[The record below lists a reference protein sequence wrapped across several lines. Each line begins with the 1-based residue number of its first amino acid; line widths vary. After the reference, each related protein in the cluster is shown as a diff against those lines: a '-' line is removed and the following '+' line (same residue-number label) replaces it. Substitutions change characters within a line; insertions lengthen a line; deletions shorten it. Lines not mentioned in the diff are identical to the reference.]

1 MFNPHIPGIHMLMY
15 NSSMTWKEL
24 RDRKEDSIRES
35 TSNPM
40 VKNPNPFV
48 INGKTYNSY
57 TEYSN
62 SDEHKEFLKLEEE
75 AREQYTQKSK
85 EYFESLETDNQLLL
99 FFYITN
105 LIFENY
111 FNDKGSYRGLLYDK
125 FGFGPEA
132 YSLGCDSG
140 MFSLHN
146 AISTP
151 DELEERFNK
160 VVDHLKLDMSKNE
173 LNSLRNIFLLGFDST
188 KSVEKINTGQQK
200 FDFEKDPE

>member
-1 MFNPHIPGIHMLMY
+1 
-15 NSSMTWKEL
+15 MTWKDI
-24 RDRKEDSIRES
+24 RDRKEDSLRES
-35 TSNPM
+35 TNNPM

-85 EYFESLETDNQLLL
+85 EYFDSLETDNQLLL

-105 LIFENY
+105 VIFDNY

-140 MFSLHN
+140 MFELHN
-146 AISTP
+146 SISTP
-151 DELEERFNK
+151 DELEERFQ
-160 VVDHLKLDMSKNE
+160 KLIKYLNLNLSKEQMISAKNYF
-173 LNSLRNIFLLGFDST
+173 RYGFDNT
-188 KSVEKINTGQQK
+188 EQINKIVSGQLSMN
-200 FDFEKDPE
+200 FEKDPE

>member
-1 MFNPHIPGIHMLMY
+1 MNWEEI
-15 NSSMTWKEL
+15 
-24 RDRKEDSIRES
+24 RQRKEDSIRES
-35 TSNPM
+35 TGNPM
-40 VKNPNPFV
+40 SKSFEV
-48 INGKTYNSY
+48 NGKIYNSY

-75 AREQYTQKSK
+75 AREQYTQKAK

-105 LIFENY
+105 VIFENY
-111 FNDKGSYRGLLYDK
+111 FNDNGSYRGLLYDK

-140 MFSLHN
+140 MFTLHN

-151 DELEERFNK
+151 DQLEERFQNLIK
-160 VVDHLKLDMSKNE
+160 FFKLNLSKD
-173 LNSLRNIFLLGFDST
+173 IFNM
-188 KSVEKINTGQQK
+188 KII
-200 FDFEKDPE
+200 FCYIIF

>member
-188 KSVEKINTGQQK
+188 KSLEKINTGQQK